1 MPRTRTAG
9 PRPPNSCVSRRTLY
23 QQAIRVEL
31 QSRPDDSHLVAVLRR
46 ARGPRQAV
54 EAVLRFPEV
63 QVEAHRA
70 GEIQELTGPA
80 QALCRRQGT
89 SQYCFEP
96 STQPWFKSIGAHLA
110 APRPQLLHQSN
121 RAWGERGV
129 QGRVQL
135 GLQVAG
141 EHD

>member
-9 PRPPNSCVSRRTLY
+9 PRLPSSCVSRRTLY

-31 QSRPDDSHLVAVLRR
+31 QSRPDGSQLVAVLRR
-46 ARGPRQAV
+46 TGGPRQAV
-54 EAVLRFPEV
+54 EAILRFPEV

-70 GEIQELTGPA
+70 GEVQDLTGAA
-80 QALCRRQGT
+80 QALRRRQGT
-89 SQYCFEP
+89 SQHRFEP

-110 APRPQLLHQSN
+110 APRPQLFHQSN

-129 QGRVQL
+129 QRRV
-135 GLQVAG
+135 
-141 EHD
+141 